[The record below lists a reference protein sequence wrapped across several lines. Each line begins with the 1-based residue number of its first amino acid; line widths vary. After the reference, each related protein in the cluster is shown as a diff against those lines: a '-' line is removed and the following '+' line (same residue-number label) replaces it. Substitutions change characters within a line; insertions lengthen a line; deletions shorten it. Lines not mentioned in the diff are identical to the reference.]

1 MKLKNILM
9 VCLGNICRSP
19 VAEGIMRSK
28 LKALDL
34 NMMVDSA
41 GTSNYHIG
49 EAPDSRSVKN
59 AAKNGID
66 ISQLKARQFQVDDF
80 DRFDIIYAMDEQ
92 NRIDILSKA
101 RNDGDKIK
109 VKLMMQAL
117 ENESQINVPD
127 PYFGTEVDFQLVF
140 DLLNKSCETSAISL
154 SKKLNTLKQ

>member
-1 MKLKNILM
+1 M

-154 SKKLNTLKQ
+154 SKKINTLKQ